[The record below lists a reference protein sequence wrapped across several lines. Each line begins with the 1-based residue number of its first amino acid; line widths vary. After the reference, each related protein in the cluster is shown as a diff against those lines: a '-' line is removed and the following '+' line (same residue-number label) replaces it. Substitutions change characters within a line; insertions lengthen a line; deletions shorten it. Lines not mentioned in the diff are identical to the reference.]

1 MGDLYNSPLG
11 GKQAARLDNIVVLLL
26 EIILGMSKIF
36 ANSITT
42 KIIKTDQTTN
52 VLHEQWDKKRGK
64 TCKTLIDQDGTKKDP
79 IIETK
84 IKLKL
89 PTRKR

>member
-1 MGDLYNSPLG
+1 MPKWVAPG
-11 GKQAARLDNIVVLLL
+11 VL
-26 EIILGMSKIF
+26 
-36 ANSITT
+36 T
-42 KIIKTDQTTN
+42 TTN

-89 PTRKR
+89 PTRKRWSIDQIHETQMKKNKTEKGYKKNG